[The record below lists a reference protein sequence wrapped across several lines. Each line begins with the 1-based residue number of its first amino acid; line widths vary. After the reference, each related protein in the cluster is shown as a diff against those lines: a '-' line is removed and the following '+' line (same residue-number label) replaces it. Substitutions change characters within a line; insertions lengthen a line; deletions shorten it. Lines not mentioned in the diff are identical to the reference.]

1 MWRIWYQTPELGN
14 LNESD
19 NTLNG
24 LQSMAYLWYE
34 FVVSV
39 IFWKMY
45 INGIIYLFCS
55 HWKLVKKQVALFIE
69 TALSCVTTGNL
80 NWLIYSIIA
89 CSFLFIKK
97 LAFSL
102 ELRVGA
108 VFVPFLTDWLENK
121 FVEYFPLACSLN
133 HFRLNGSKALV
144 SSEMSF

>member
-55 HWKLVKKQVALFIE
+55 HWKLVKKKTSSFVYRNCIKLCYNWKFKLIDLFDHCLFFSFYKKIGIF
-69 TALSCVTTGNL
+69 TRIKSWSSFCSLFD
-80 NWLIYSIIA
+80 WLTWKQIRWI
-89 CSFLFIKK
+89 
-97 LAFSL
+97 FSL
-102 ELRVGA
+102 SLQ
-108 VFVPFLTDWLENK
+108 LE
-121 FVEYFPLACSLN
+121 
-133 HFRLNGSKALV
+133 
-144 SSEMSF
+144 SFSFEWFKSFS